1 MNLKEAYDKID
12 NTLCLNSLNLEFNID
27 EAEGIDCK
35 NVYEM
40 VSCLDTIQQALE
52 EKEKQDHILE
62 ILKRASKEA
71 DVFELNPYSYSDYP
85 YSIEDGSDGYRC
97 MELTPEEYYLLKQ
110 WLEEEQE

>member
-1 MNLKEAYDKID
+1 MKPKRAYDKID
-12 NTLCLNSLNLEFNID
+12 NTLCLNSQKLEFNID
-27 EAEGIDCK
+27 NAGIDCK
-35 NVYEM
+35 DVKEM
-40 VSCLDTIQQALE
+40 VRCLDTIQQALE
-52 EKEKQDHILE
+52 EKERQDKVLE

-97 MELTPEEYYLLKQ
+97 MELTPEEYHLLRQ